1 MFSFDPKKNTSSEK
15 VSDQFIDGVHLEL
28 TSLIQLRQI
37 ALQLAARAPRTA
49 VKTHAGAELSRALG
63 RGLDFAEV
71 REYKAGDDIRMIDWK
86 VTARSG
92 TAHTK
97 LFHEDHEKPT
107 YFFVDY
113 RQCMHF
119 GTQKAL
125 KSVLAANMA
134 ALLAW
139 SAQRAGNRV
148 GGVVFDGQ
156 KPLETKPAGGQKG
169 VLQFLHSLVNGHR
182 ATDQNAASMSLSRVL
197 QRLSHL
203 VHTGSTV
210 VFLSDFLGFDHE
222 TQTCLNRLRQHNRC
236 IAVHIYDLLES
247 RLPPPGRYAMGQ
259 GQQMTILN
267 SADSK
272 QRAKHHQR
280 FQQHQNKMRKYFSGS
295 GNYFVELCTEDDWL
309 EIARQLMRHVG

>member
-1 MFSFDPKKNTSSEK
+1 MRNPKKNISPEK
-15 VSDQFIDGVHLEL
+15 VFDPVMDGVHLEL
-28 TSLIQLRQI
+28 TSLIQLRQM
-37 ALQLAARAPRTA
+37 AHQLAARAPRTC

-97 LFHEDHEKPT
+97 LFHEDHEKPI

-113 RQCMHF
+113 RQSMHF

-139 SAQRAGNRV
+139 SAQRGGSRV
-148 GGVVFDGQ
+148 GGMVFDGQ
-156 KPLETKPAGGQKG
+156 KSFETKPAGGQKG

-182 ATDQNAASMSLSRVL
+182 VTDQNAPTSLSRAL

-210 VFLSDFLGFDHE
+210 VFLSDFFGFGHE

-236 IAVHIYDLLES
+236 IAVHICDLLES
-247 RLPPPGRYAMGQ
+247 QLPPPGRYAMGH
-259 GQQMTILN
+259 GQQITILN
-267 SADSK
+267 SADPK
-272 QRAKHHQR
+272 QRVEHHQR

-295 GNYFVELCTEDDWL
+295 GHYFVELCTKDDWL
-309 EIARQLMRHVG
+309 ETARQLIRHVG